1 MGFSVSETEPLTL
14 RRKTW
19 DSLDRK
25 LLLLGSLIKFGDGI
39 EVYLPS
45 VVTQK
50 VSCEL
55 GVTSIQESFLAIIL
69 YASLVSNRY

>member
-1 MGFSVSETEPLTL
+1 MGGPETEPLKSG
-14 RRKTW
+14 RKTW

-25 LLLLGSLIKFGDGI
+25 LLLLGTLIKFGDGI

-55 GVTSIQESFLAIIL
+55 GVTGVEESFLAIIL
-69 YASLVSNRY
+69 YASLVSNHD